1 MRIASM
7 QVQNVAAARAKPP
20 AETMRAYVRAVPA
33 RGAEVGSPRLMVFAL
48 FVERSRGGR
57 EGAKQGT
64 FADYKLLVLR
74 IE

>member
-7 QVQNVAAARAKPP
+7 QVQHVAAARAKPP
-20 AETMRAYVRAVPA
+20 TETSCHRKPDAERLGTSY
-33 RGAEVGSPRLMVFAL
+33 PRFAL

-64 FADYKLLVLR
+64 LGTQITCTKD
-74 IE
+74 